1 VQNSRLSFA
10 RIIIFIRKYSV
21 PKLATDA
28 KRRNVGGNGAKT
40 YPTEN
45 KKQKKRNYFEN
56 DNTALN
62 IIF

>member
-1 VQNSRLSFA
+1 VLKIPAF
-10 RIIIFIRKYSV
+10 
-21 PKLATDA
+21 A
-28 KRRNVGGNGAKT
+28 KRQNVGGNGAKT

>member
-1 VQNSRLSFA
+1 VVKIATFA
-10 RIIIFIRKYSV
+10 K
-21 PKLATDA
+21 PE
-28 KRRNVGGNGAKT
+28 NVGGNGAKT

>member
-1 VQNSRLSFA
+1 MSFGGFWRA
-10 RIIIFIRKYSV
+10 CVKHR
-21 PKLATDA
+21 A
-28 KRRNVGGNGAKT
+28 VGGNGAKT